1 MTEARQADPQHGI
14 GMCDETPVQ
23 VPAAAS
29 TQPAKV
35 SPIGA
40 KSDTLVAPVT
50 NIQGYSIH
58 DGPGIRTIVF
68 LKGCNL
74 VCRWCAN
81 PECVLPRPEVGF
93 IKSLCTRCGNCTGV
107 CPQEALNFDYAGLPS
122 IDRNRCIGCGKCA
135 SVCSYHALPVY
146 GRQMSLEEV
155 FEAVKADKM
164 FYETSGGGVTASGG
178 EPLRHPEFVRA
189 LFERCH
195 AEGINTCM
203 ETSGCADSPAL
214 LQVLP
219 VTDYVLYDLKHMN
232 ADIHREFTGQ
242 PNHLILSNA
251 KLLAESGV
259 DFLFRMPLIPGIND
273 STENIRATAAFLK
286 GLGSNAE
293 RIELMPYHRLGES
306 KYIALNK
313 PYRLHGLSAIEPS
326 HVESVRQAFENNGIL
341 CTVST

>member
-1 MTEARQADPQHGI
+1 
-14 GMCDETPVQ
+14 MCDETSGEILFAVGSGPDVK
-23 VPAAAS
+23 
-29 TQPAKV
+29 TT
-35 SPIGA
+35 PIGLKGEA
-40 KSDTLVAPVT
+40 LMAPVT

-81 PECVLPRPEVGF
+81 PECVVPSPEVGF

-107 CPQEALNFDYAGLPS
+107 CPQEALNFDSEGLPS
-122 IDRNRCIGCGKCA
+122 IGRNRCTGCGKCA
-135 SVCSYHALPVY
+135 SVCGYHALLPY
-146 GRQMSLEEV
+146 GKIMSLEEV
-155 FEAVKADKM
+155 FDAVKADKM

-195 AEGINTCM
+195 AEGIHTCI
-203 ETSGCADSPAL
+203 ETSGCAPSSAL

-219 VTDYVLYDLKHMN
+219 FTDYVLHDLKHMN
-232 ADIHREFTGQ
+232 AEIHREFTGQ
-242 PNHLILSNA
+242 QNHLILSNA
-251 KLLAESGV
+251 KLVVESGV
-259 DFLFRMPLIPGIND
+259 DFLFRMPLIPGVND
-273 STENIRATAAFLK
+273 NLENIQATAAFLK
-286 GLGSNAE
+286 GLGKKAE

-306 KYIALNK
+306 KYLALNK

-326 HVESVRQAFENNGIL
+326 HVESVRQAFENNGIR
-341 CTVST
+341 CSVST